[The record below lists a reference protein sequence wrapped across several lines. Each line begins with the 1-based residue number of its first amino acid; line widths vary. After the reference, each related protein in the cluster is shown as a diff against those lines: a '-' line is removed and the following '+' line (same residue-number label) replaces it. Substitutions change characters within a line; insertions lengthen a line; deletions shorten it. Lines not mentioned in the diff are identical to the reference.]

1 MCYYSL
7 VRAEVKENY
16 NHRCQLCYEQL
27 PSQKLQIH
35 HIRRRHDGG
44 CNSHFNLLP
53 LCGGSGTNDC
63 HIKVHKHNI
72 THNSKNQRIMYLSNE
87 LLLEA

>member
-16 NHRCQLCYEQL
+16 NYRCQLCYEQL

-53 LCGGSGTNDC
+53 LCGLC
-63 HIKVHKHNI
+63 HMAVHSNNI
-72 THNSKNQRIMYLSNE
+72 THNSKNQRIMYLSHE